1 MTWLIVTV
9 SVYVAASLVAN
20 IMSIRAVSILG
31 WAVDAGTLTYPI
43 TFTVR
48 DMVLKV
54 GGRAAARVV
63 ILTTALLNVVMALA
77 LWAAA
82 SLPADAEVGPQREFG
97 DVLISTWSI
106 VAASVIAQ
114 LVAEFADTEIYQ
126 RFVDR
131 FGHRRQ
137 FGRVMASNAVS
148 VPLDSVVFCVIA
160 FGGILPGSLD
170 FGASVI
176 VQIVLANIVI
186 KGISSV
192 ATAPLIYIVPDFG
205 DDVVRSD

>member
-48 DMVLKV
+48 DMVHKV

-148 VPLDSVVFCVIA
+148 VPIDSVVFCVLA

-192 ATAPLIYIVPDFG
+192 ATAPLIYIVPDFE
-205 DDVVRSD
+205 DDPATSD

>member
-48 DMVLKV
+48 DMVHKV

-63 ILTTALLNVVMALA
+63 IVTTAFLNVVMALA

-148 VPLDSVVFCVIA
+148 VPIDSVVFCVLA

-192 ATAPLIYIVPDFG
+192 ATAPLIYLVPDFEDPADEG
-205 DDVVRSD
+205 